1 MEIGTGTGTSPQAWG
16 RQTQKVGSGDASW
29 NIPTCVG
36 KTRLQL
42 RSGAVR
48 SGTSPHMWG
57 RPVGEFTDI
66 EVCRNIPT
74 YVGKAL
80 KMLSKIKYLTFI
92 KVPNLM
98 AFISVVQNPVLFTCQ
113 RTSSPLSGNEPPYNT
128 LSVSCVKQHHEN
140 RKRPNTQNQYSERR

>member
-1 MEIGTGTGTSPQAWG
+1 MPQGTYPHAWG
-16 RQTQKVGSGDASW
+16 RRDYNSEPVQYDREHPHICGED
-29 NIPTCVG
+29 
-36 KTRLQL
+36 RLLSSLIL
-42 RSGAVR
+42 RFA
-48 SGTSPHMWG
+48 GTSPHTWG
-57 RPVGEFTDI
+57 RLTISAPCASSKG
-66 EVCRNIPT
+66 NIPT

-98 AFISVVQNPVLFTCQ
+98 AFISVVPNPVLFTCQ

>member
-1 MEIGTGTGTSPQAWG
+1 MPQGTYTHAL
-16 RQTQKVGSGDASW
+16 
-29 NIPTCVG
+29 G
-36 KTRLQL
+36 KRNYNQEPVQYDLEHPHICGEDRLLSSLIL
-42 RSGAVR
+42 RFA
-48 SGTSPHMWG
+48 GTSPHTWG
-57 RPVGEFTDI
+57 RHGQYKDGSGEMG
-66 EVCRNIPT
+66 NIPT

-140 RKRPNTQNQYSERR
+140 RKRPNT